1 MELSNKK
8 PSPPGFLEQLLKT
21 MTLDEVNVYLS
32 NLSLEQTR
40 KNPKLDPV
48 MGGKGFWKNAKI
60 TRSPAFLKWLYDEG
74 SEEIP
79 DSSDK
84 DYDRD
89 NETQVITQMRRFP
102 KSACLTFDTLQS
114 SPNTS
119 ANDLARMTGLSKS
132 SVYRAI
138 KTLLRYEFIESL
150 PDVGERSPSKFFV
163 PARLEGF
170 KIEHVWLES
179 GAKLLKQKEKRRK
192 EFFRNGG
199 KMVVGNTTTELKLL
213 GRSFDKFELTNESF
227 DEFFQKYFDLSDDEL
242 VAMAKNAPDMGGSML
257 VELQEFM
264 IRRAER
270 LERENTQNPTP
281 SDDEA

>member
-1 MELSNKK
+1 MEDKK
-8 PSPPGFLEQLLKT
+8 QSPIEFIEQLLKT

-32 NLSLEQTR
+32 NLGKETLR
-40 KNPKLDPV
+40 NNPNQDPII
-48 MGGKGFWKNAKI
+48 GGKGFWQNAKI
-60 TRSPAFLKWLYDEG
+60 TRSPAFLESLLGKSREKTSDG
-74 SEEIP
+74 SDTNDYRHNE
-79 DSSDK
+79 SDI
-84 DYDRD
+84 
-89 NETQVITQMRRFP
+89 ITQMRPFP

-132 SVYRAI
+132 SVYRSI
-138 KTLLRYEFIESL
+138 KILLRYEFIESL
-150 PDVGERSPSKFFV
+150 PDVGGRSPSKFFV
-163 PARLEGF
+163 PARLEDF

-192 EFFRNGG
+192 EFFKNGG

-213 GRSFDKFELTNESF
+213 GRSFDKFEQPDESF